1 MKSLSLLWLT
11 RPNRDRRSCQ
21 STFTFPIS
29 LVGFWYLLICF
40 IFCFKDVIFF
50 EIIWFGLCWCYMQ
63 NGRLHESSLE
73 LHCLCCVLLQQD
85 TLLALVLFQVRW
97 YHIMFMF
104 FPSILVCLVLVS
116 YYGSL
121 WSLWFSSFCCDA
133 VDGWCARKFNQGAL
147 IIVPISFLA
156 STNSLLF
163 MVPDTA
169 GVEFQRTSLL
179 WLPPRDSLMLFY
191 KSWLFSSSPF
201 SLYIWSCS
209 GHGYW

>member
-1 MKSLSLLWLT
+1 MSSFLKSYDLVYVGVTCKMAGYMRVLLNCIAFAVCFSNKTLFSLL
-11 RPNRDRRSCQ
+11 
-21 STFTFPIS
+21 
-29 LVGFWYLLICF
+29 Y
-40 IFCFKDVIFF
+40 FF
-50 EIIWFGLCWCYMQ
+50 
-63 NGRLHESSLE
+63 
-73 LHCLCCVLLQQD
+73 
-85 TLLALVLFQVRW
+85 RW
-97 YHIMFMF
+97 DGTNIMFMF

-121 WSLWFSSFCCDA
+121 WSLWFFSFCCDA

-147 IIVPISFLA
+147 IIVPISFLT